1 MPKHNNNGV
10 PGGLGEIPEP
20 LEAIQTGVQAVMY
33 LPKLPADIISG
44 VGGGLAS
51 MGSEMH
57 SAADRAGTGPVAI
70 VPAAVD
76 YVVAIPKG
84 VLSILRGG
92 ISGVD
97 QALSGFQSTIRR
109 LG

>member
-44 VGGGLAS
+44 VVHVKS
-51 MGSEMH
+51 N
-57 SAADRAGTGPVAI
+57 
-70 VPAAVD
+70 
-76 YVVAIPKG
+76 
-84 VLSILRGG
+84 
-92 ISGVD
+92 
-97 QALSGFQSTIRR
+97 
-109 LG
+109 